1 MALADGELEEPRK
14 GEVERWLGDHPDHQ
28 RRQQHHQRF
37 FQHIGEAA
45 RSLPPISPPVDLTE
59 SILAAIE
66 AEAVDRESTPSQSGP
81 RTRQPAQVLPLRRP
95 LAPRF
100 LAAATLAFAAAAALA
115 LWWKAAPLHAPS
127 APLLV
132 ASSRLPPAP
141 DTEDDAVVSDDSTAI
156 TSIDLGNQSGAVFYV
171 RGQTTASA
179 VLWIDDTTPPP
190 AGTP

>member
-14 GEVERWLGDHPDHQ
+14 SEVERWLGDHPGHQ
-28 RRQQHHQRF
+28 RRQQQNQRF
-37 FQHIGEAA
+37 FRYIGEVA
-45 RSLPPISPPVDLTE
+45 RSLPPLSPPVDLTE
-59 SILAAIE
+59 GILAAIE
-66 AEAVDRESTPSQSGP
+66 AEAIDRESTPSQSGP
-81 RTRQPAQVLPLRRP
+81 RARQPAQVLPVQRP

-100 LAAATLAFAAAAALA
+100 LVAATLAFAAAAALA
-115 LWWKAAPLHAPS
+115 LWWKATPLDAPS

-132 ASSRLPPAP
+132 ASSRLPTP
-141 DTEDDAVVSDDSTAI
+141 DAEDDAVVSDDSTAI